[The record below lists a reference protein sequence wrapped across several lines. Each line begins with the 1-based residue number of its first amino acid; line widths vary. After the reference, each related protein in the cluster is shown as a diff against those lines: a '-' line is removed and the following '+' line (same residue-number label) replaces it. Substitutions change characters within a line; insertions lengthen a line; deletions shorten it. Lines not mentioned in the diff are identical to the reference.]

1 MWKFSMCRDNATLIT
16 VYRHIL
22 KKTIRLTLM
31 VRKILLSLIALLG
44 GGILLSLAQSKQI
57 SGTVTGPDGKPVA
70 GATVMVDG
78 SHVGTTSNG
87 DGSFTITAP
96 GNGSL
101 VVSFIGYETQKVAI
115 GGKTRI
121 NISLKEDAQAI
132 DDVIVVAFGTA
143 KKDAFTGAAK
153 VIKSDDLIK
162 TQSSNVGDA
171 LVGKIAGVQ
180 FSSASGRPGS
190 GQKIYVRGYGSM
202 NAKNDPLW
210 VVDGVP
216 YEGDI
221 NNINAADIE
230 SISVLKDA
238 ASNALYGSRGANGVI
253 MVTTKRAKAGEA
265 TVTFDGKWGIN
276 TRALQTYD
284 IVEDAG
290 EYYEMHYKSLYNY
303 YTLDQKYTPLAA
315 NIAANKLLTS
325 NDPGGLGYNVFTV
338 PDGQNLIGENG
349 RLNPRA
355 KQGRLVTD
363 AKGQQFYL
371 QPDNWLDEIYK
382 SSSFRQE
389 YNVSVSGATDRAN
402 FFASLG
408 YLDNTGI
415 VDGSSNERYTARLRA
430 DYQAKKWLKVGGN
443 MSYTHFV
450 WNNGNQTN
458 DDGDGQG
465 EGNADGGNAFATAIR
480 MAPIYPV
487 YMRDGNGNI
496 MIDEY
501 GFKMYDTG
509 DGRNG
514 GALRTNGGKSNDLQ
528 DIQLNK
534 YINEGNAFMA
544 NGFAD
549 FSLYKGLKLTL
560 NGSVSLDETRGTQVS
575 NPYYGQFAESGGA
588 VFKSHSRE
596 IAYNMQQFLTYTNT
610 FADVHNLDLLFGHEM
625 YNRKSYGLY
634 GSKTMMFSPD
644 NTELS
649 GAVVDSSRS
658 GSSVL
663 EYNNEGYFFRGQY
676 DYDNRIYFSGSYRRD
691 ASSRFHPDHRWG
703 NFWSLGAA
711 WIINRESWFNASWVN
726 MLKVKASYG
735 SQGNDNLGSKAESYY
750 RYTDYREILSSGDG
764 VTSVLYQK
772 GNPDI
777 TWETNANLNVG
788 VEFGLWDNRLSG
800 SIDVFNRKTTD
811 MLFEL
816 ATPIESGYT
825 TIFTNIG
832 DMVNRG
838 LEIEL
843 NADLIRTKNLV
854 WDFSL
859 NMTHYKNKVTH
870 LPEQFKNNTTADGK
884 HVGRWQDTKF
894 LTEGESVF
902 SFYVP
907 TYAGVDPETGKSLW
921 YTYKTDDAGNKER
934 IKTSDYSVAS
944 QEGREMH
951 GDALP
956 DVYGG
961 FGTSLRFYG
970 VDFSIGF
977 TYQLGGQVLDQGYR
991 FYMNSPAGTS
1001 TGNNYHHDLLNSW
1014 TPENSGSN
1022 IPRFAYND
1030 SNQADVSDRFLTSA
1044 SYLNIQNITLGYT
1057 LPKRIT
1063 RKFLVENLRIYL
1075 ACDNVW
1081 YWSKRQGLDPRQ
1093 SINGITNPYYYAPI
1107 RTFSGGVTVTF

>member
-1 MWKFSMCRDNATLIT
+1 
-16 VYRHIL
+16 
-22 KKTIRLTLM
+22 M

-458 DDGDGQG
+458 DDGEGQG

-691 ASSRFHPDHRWG
+691 ASSRFPPDHRWG

-1030 SNQADVSDRFLTSA
+1030 SNQAAVSDRFLTSA

>member
-1 MWKFSMCRDNATLIT
+1 
-16 VYRHIL
+16 
-22 KKTIRLTLM
+22 M
-31 VRKILLSLIALLG
+31 VRKILLSLIALLGG

-977 TYQLGGQVLDQGYR
+977 TYQLGGQVLDQGYM

-1030 SNQADVSDRFLTSA
+1030 SNQAAVSDRFLTSA

-1093 SINGITNPYYYAPI
+1093 AINGITNPYYYAPI

>member
-1 MWKFSMCRDNATLIT
+1 
-16 VYRHIL
+16 
-22 KKTIRLTLM
+22 M
-31 VRKILLSLIALLG
+31 VRKIVLSLIAVFVF
-44 GGILLSLAQSKQI
+44 LAYATAQNRQI
-57 SGTVTGPDGKPVA
+57 SGTVSDANGHPVA
-70 GATVMVDG
+70 GATVIVDG
-78 SHVGTTSNG
+78 TSLGTTTNTAGEYTLSAPANG
-87 DGSFTITAP
+87 T
-96 GNGSL
+96 L
-101 VVSFIGYETQKVAI
+101 VVTFVGFEPQQLPIA
-115 GGKTRI
+115 GKTRI
-121 NISLKEDAQAI
+121 NVTMKEDAQAI

-143 KKDAFTGAAK
+143 KKEAFTGSAA
-153 VIKSDDLIK
+153 VIKSDEIAK
-162 TQSSNVGDA
+162 VQTSNVATA
-171 LVGKIAGVQ
+171 LIGRVAGVQ
-180 FSSASGRPGS
+180 TSSTSGDLGTTPSIR
-190 GQKIYVRGYGSM
+190 VRGFGSI
-202 NAKNDPLW
+202 NAGKEPLW
-210 VVDGVP
+210 IVDGMP
-216 YEGDI
+216 YEGDL
-221 NNINAADIE
+221 NNLNTNDIE
-230 SISVLKDA
+230 SMTVLKDA
-238 ASNALYGSRGANGVI
+238 ASNALYGARGANGVI
-253 MVTTKRAKAGEA
+253 MVTTKKAKSGDAVVTIDAKWGVNSKALEEYDVITSPAQYYETHFKALYGYYAQTNPAAKAY
-265 TVTFDGKWGIN
+265 
-276 TRALQTYD
+276 AL
-284 IVEDAG
+284 ASSG
-290 EYYEMHYKSLYNY
+290 
-303 YTLDQKYTPLAA
+303 
-315 NIAANKLLTS
+315 LTS
-325 NDPGGLGYNVFTV
+325 NGTGGLGYNVYTV
-338 PDGQNLIGENG
+338 PEGQALIGTNG
-349 RLNPRA
+349 KLNPNA
-355 KQGRLVTD
+355 TLGR
-363 AKGQQFYL
+363 KIIYNGQEYWL
-371 QPDNWLDEIYK
+371 TPDDWIDEAYQ
-382 SSSFRQE
+382 SAFRQE
-389 YNVSVSGATDRAN
+389 YNVNISGATERSS
-402 FFASLG
+402 FYASLG

-415 VDGSSNERYTARLRA
+415 IKSSALERYTARLKA

-443 MSYTHFV
+443 MSYAHFSSS
-450 WNNGNQTN
+450 NGNSN
-458 DDGDGQG
+458 
-465 EGNADGGNAFATAIR
+465 EGSDSSTANIFAFSSQ
-480 MAPIYPV
+480 MPPIYPV
-487 YMRDGNGNI
+487 YIRDGSGRIMVDDNG
-496 MIDEY
+496 Y
-501 GFKMYDTG
+501 QMYDYG
-509 DGRNG
+509 DKGNAGLTRPLLPGANG
-514 GALRTNGGKSNDLQ
+514 LQ
-528 DIQLNK
+528 TSWLNK
-534 YINEGNAFMA
+534 KKAEGNAFSGS
-544 NGFAD
+544 GFVD
-549 FSLYKGLKLTL
+549 ISLYKGLKLTV
-560 NGSVSLDETRGTQVS
+560 NGSTNIDETRTTYLNNQ
-575 NPYYGQFAESGGA
+575 YYGQFAEAGGTIS
-588 VFKSHSRE
+588 KYHTRD
-596 IAYNMQQFLTYTNT
+596 IAYNLQQILNYNET
-610 FADVHNLDLLFGHEM
+610 FGKHNVGLMVGHE
-625 YNRKSYGLY
+625 YYQKKYYYLSGTKSKL
-634 GSKTMMFSPD
+634 FSYD
-644 NTELS
+644 NEELG
-649 GAVVDSSRS
+649 GAVVDGAGAHSYIDD
-658 GSSVL
+658 
-663 EYNNEGYFFRGQY
+663 YNSEGYFMRAQY
-676 DYDNRIYFSGSYRRD
+676 DYAGRYFVSGSYRRD

-884 HVGRWQDTKF
+884 HVGRWQSTKF

-977 TYQLGGQVLDQGYR
+977 TYQLGGQVLDQGYM
-991 FYMNSPAGTS
+991 FYMDSPAGTS

-1030 SNQADVSDRFLTSA
+1030 SNQAAVSDRFLTSA

-1063 RKFLVENLRIYL
+1063 RKFLVENLRIYF

-1093 SINGITNPYYYAPI
+1093 AINGITNPYYYAPI

>member
-1 MWKFSMCRDNATLIT
+1 
-16 VYRHIL
+16 
-22 KKTIRLTLM
+22 M

-625 YNRKSYGLY
+625 YNRKSYG
-634 GSKTMMFSPD
+634 SKTMMFSPD

-1030 SNQADVSDRFLTSA
+1030 SNQAAVSDRFLTSA